1 MGRPKKYFTILRE
14 GEVLGRFS
22 RDEITAGLKVR
33 RFLKG
38 DRFKDPRDA
47 SWKPLAQLTTKVTS
61 RGHKKIRPTKRPAK
75 PVRRANIARATS
87 QRTTYKVMR
96 DGVPLKGR
104 FTRVGIARKID
115 AGQLS
120 LTDCYLDADSKDWV
134 KLTEYFLF
142 KGSKASRQRYQ
153 RRTLGLN
160 GPFQRS
166 VDKQVED
173 VFRSATEYSA
183 EQVAY
188 SIHDFAC
195 VTCFE
200 IASGSRI
207 GGYYEG
213 NCPICGGDRF
223 TPIGWD

>member
-22 RDEITAGLKVR
+22 RDEIAAGLKAS
-33 RFLKG
+33 RFLKD

-47 SWKPLAQLTTKVTS
+47 SWKPLTQLTSKVTS
-61 RGHKKIRPTKRPAK
+61 RGHKKTRPSKRTAK
-75 PVRRANIARATS
+75 SVRRAVKVSAAS
-87 QRTTYKVMR
+87 QRTTYKVMK

-115 AGQLS
+115 AGKLS
-120 LTDCYLDADSKDWV
+120 LDDCYLDAESKEWV

-142 KGSKASRQRYQ
+142 KGSKASRERYQ
-153 RRTLGLN
+153 RRTLGLS
-160 GPFQRS
+160 GPYQRS

-173 VFRSATEYSA
+173 VFRSATEYTA
-183 EQVAY
+183 AQVMY
-188 SIHDFAC
+188 SNYDFAC

-200 IASGSRI
+200 IARGSRI
-207 GGYYEG
+207 GSYYDG

-223 TPIGWD
+223 TPVG